1 MAETKV
7 GLRDPFPAEQI
18 GKLPRSTC
26 RQCSESQ
33 RKRCDQ
39 HTWVSRCPECHG
51 GHSSATMHLDYVG
64 HADVTDRLLRVDPAW
79 TWEPM
84 ALTGEG
90 LPALDRAG
98 NLWIRLTVGGVT
110 RIGVGDGKNAK
121 ECIGDALRNAAMRFG
136 VALDLWAKGDRHFGE
151 EGQAADRDSN
161 PDAETRSPKRVERH
175 KGKPPGEDPWET
187 DPLKAAKRDVW
198 QAAVDLGVVA
208 ESTDKDRR
216 KLAEDYAHHMGGDLA
231 SASVEELTAY
241 LFLLRDRLETQS
253 EAPA

>member
-1 MAETKV
+1 MADAKV
-7 GLRDPFPAEQI
+7 GLRDPFPPEQI

-26 RQCSESQ
+26 RQCSDSP

-64 HADVTDRLLRVDPAW
+64 HADVTDRLLRVDPQW

-84 ALTGEG
+84 ALTEEG

-161 PDAETRSPKRVERH
+161 PDAEARTLPPQRGVTRT
-175 KGKPPGEDPWET
+175 KGKPAGDDPWEVI
-187 DPLKAAKRDVW
+187 PPVERKRNQAIEYGKAHYPTP
-198 QAAVDLGVVA
+198 QAFAADFELHAGQGALVASATEDQLDAFLTAVGVA
-208 ESTDKDRR
+208 EEPP
-216 KLAEDYAHHMGGDLA
+216 L
-231 SASVEELTAY
+231 
-241 LFLLRDRLETQS
+241 
-253 EAPA
+253 